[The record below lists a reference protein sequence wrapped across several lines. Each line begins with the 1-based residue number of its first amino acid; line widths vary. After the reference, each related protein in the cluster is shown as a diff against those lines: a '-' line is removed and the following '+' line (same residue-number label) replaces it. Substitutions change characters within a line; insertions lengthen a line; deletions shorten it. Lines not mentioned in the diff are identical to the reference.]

1 MLTIAI
7 VARTPCSDGWTTID
21 VICIGSHLPTCH
33 REMLRMPNAF
43 DLRCPNCQHDDEV
56 EVRAECWRLLCEDG
70 TDDGPSMERYNWG
83 IPAPPV
89 AVRAIMRARLPT
101 SRRFP
106 ELDTPYAA
114 MIDRQLC
121 TGVHCRLIVARAQ
134 TVIYIYTV

>member
-43 DLRCPNCQHDDEV
+43 DLRCPICQHDDEV

-70 TDDGPSMERYNWG
+70 TDDGPSMEGYNWG
-83 IPAPPV
+83 STSAARCCACNHEGTVADFTPV
-89 AVRAIMRARLPT
+89 
-101 SRRFP
+101 S
-106 ELDTPYAA
+106 
-114 MIDRQLC
+114 
-121 TGVHCRLIVARAQ
+121 
-134 TVIYIYTV
+134 